1 MKQRILILGL
11 IALIGSSACI
21 KRSFLPAGPV
31 VTEDR
36 DPGEFDKVRVEGSMD
51 VHLLQD
57 TTFRVRVK
65 ARQQMLGYIETYVA
79 SGRLFISER
88 SHRFGNR
95 GPMDIY
101 VSIDTMQAID
111 LFGSGD
117 VFGGVASGNSGHIGL
132 NGSGNVD
139 LYYEVPKRMD
149 VDIVGSGNVQLKG
162 SAHALDLNID
172 GSGNF
177 NGKAYPVA
185 LCDVRIE
192 GSGNADVFVTD
203 TLNAYI
209 SGSGNINYW
218 GNPKQVNR
226 SIDGSGNVTGK

>member
-1 MKQRILILGL
+1 MVM
-11 IALIGSSACI
+11 IGSSACI

-31 VTEDR
+31 VIEDR
-36 DPGEFDKVRVEGSMD
+36 GLGTFDKVRVEGSMD
-51 VHLLQD
+51 VHLVQD
-57 TTFRVRVK
+57 TTFSVRIQ
-65 ARQQMLGYIETYVA
+65 ARQQMLGYIETYVV

-88 SHRFGNR
+88 SHRFSNR
-95 GPMDIY
+95 GPVDVY
-101 VSIDTMQAID
+101 VSVDTMQAID

-117 VFGGVASGNSGHIGL
+117 VFGVTVSGNSGHVGL
-132 NGSGNVD
+132 SGSGNVD
-139 LYYEVPKRMD
+139 LYYEVPGRMD
-149 VDIVGSGNVQLKG
+149 VDIVGSGNIQLKG

-177 NGKAYPVA
+177 IGKAYPVA
-185 LCDVRIE
+185 LCDVRIG

-218 GNPKQVNR
+218 GNPKQVNK
-226 SIDGSGNVTGK
+226 SIDGSGNITGK